1 MRRDRLHPGARAL
14 MDAAKRGEAP
24 LSDDARE
31 RVHRSV
37 LRRAALPGAAV
48 LAATTASTAAKATG
62 LAALLASPLL
72 APAAALAIAGAAFV
86 LVKIASAPQAL
97 PHERPAAMAVH
108 PAAPAAA
115 PSSSALAPTPSPPRL
130 DAEPASRSVAPPA
143 ATTRPSAPAY
153 AVALPAHAFAP
164 ALAPAPG
171 AALASAPGAAP
182 APAPGAALAP
192 ALASAPGPGP
202 GPALGSAPAPPL
214 APAPAPLVAE
224 LAVLR
229 AVRAD
234 LSAGRAREALTRL
247 DRDGPLLDESP
258 LAEEALAARVMALCQ
273 LGRTGEASAA
283 QARLRAAWPRS
294 PLAARLDAHLRE
306 GCAPPGA
313 AVESEN

>member
-24 LSDDARE
+24 LSDDARA

-37 LRRAALPGAAV
+37 LRRASLPGAAA

-86 LVKIASAPQAL
+86 LVETASAPQGP

-108 PAAPAAA
+108 PATPAAA
-115 PSSSALAPTPSPPRL
+115 PSSPLAPPPSPPLPL
-130 DAEPASRSVAPPA
+130 DAEPASRSVAPPV

-153 AVALPAHAFAP
+153 AFVLHAHAFAP
-164 ALAPAPG
+164 ALASAP
-171 AALASAPGAAP
+171 ASAPGSALAPTPGSALASGSALAAAP
-182 APAPGAALAP
+182 AP
-192 ALASAPGPGP
+192 S
-202 GPALGSAPAPPL
+202 LGSASTP
-214 APAPAPLVAE
+214 APAPAPLAAG

-229 AVRAD
+229 AVRVD
-234 LSAGRAREALTRL
+234 LSAGRARDALTRL
-247 DRDGPLLDESP
+247 DRDAPLLDASP
-258 LAEEALAARVMALCQ
+258 LAEEVLAARVMALCQ

-294 PLAARLDAHLRE
+294 PLAAHLAAHLRE
-306 GCAPPGA
+306 GCAPPGT